1 MILPMAAPK
10 DSDNATIPNL
20 LAASDLHQNLRLE
33 TFLEMTTF
41 AKATYGIQ

>member
-1 MILPMAAPK
+1 MILPTGAPK
-10 DSDNATIPNL
+10 DSDNAKIPNL

-41 AKATYGIQ
+41 VKATYGIR